1 MNRNTEAFYTSI
13 PDIERPRSIWTRE
26 FGHKTTF
33 NAGDLVPFYTDVD
46 IYPGMTIKNTT
57 SVVVR
62 LNTPLNPTM
71 DNMYL
76 DTYYFKVTYD
86 QVWEHLRQFFGEN
99 ETGEWAQ
106 NTEYTIPQITY
117 DKVLPKKNSIIT
129 YMGAGRQGFKAKA
142 PSALALRAYIRI
154 WNYFFRNENTTPPIT
169 MKKDD
174 ADTVFSDDTINGGKL
189 LKVAKFHDYFTTALP
204 QPQKGEA
211 VTSPIGTSA
220 PVVGNGKVLGLTEGT
235 NTGTLAGSNNSV
247 LYGYAGSENINVNV
261 GTTRTAGTP
270 FKTDKLLGITTDATK
285 SGMYADLTQAVA
297 ATINAQRLA
306 WATQRI
312 LERDGIFGTRYLQES
327 VRAHFGVISDAG
339 KNLIPEYL
347 GGKRVPI
354 NIEQVLQTNSTDA
367 TSPLGYTG
375 AVSITNDINE
385 DFTTS
390 TDQHCIIIG
399 LMAVRADH
407 TYAQGIARQWTR
419 RRRLDFYTPELSHIG
434 NQPIYKYEIYSDG
447 SATDNEVF
455 GYKEAWAEIK
465 QKPNMCTGEMSPDFA
480 QSLDN
485 WTYVDDYTTHPTL
498 SAEWMV
504 EPTEFI
510 DRTLAIK
517 STSHDQFFADIWI
530 KQTVAMPIPFHCM
543 PGLVDHF

>member
-1 MNRNTEAFYTSI
+1 MNRNTESFYTTV
-13 PDIERPRSIWTRE
+13 PDIERPRSVWDRE

-33 NAGDLVPFYTDVD
+33 NAGDLVPFYTDID

-57 SVVVR
+57 SIVVR

-86 QVWEHLRQFFGEN
+86 QVWEHLRQFFGE
-99 ETGEWAQ
+99 TGEWTQ
-106 NTEYTIPQITY
+106 TTEYTIPQITY
-117 DKVLPKKNSIIT
+117 NGVYPKKNSIIT
-129 YMGAGRQGFKAKA
+129 YMGAARQGVAGQP

-189 LKVAKFHDYFTTALP
+189 LKVAKFHDYFTSATP
-204 QPQKGEA
+204 QAQKGEP
-211 VTSPIGTSA
+211 VTTPIGKSA
-220 PVVGNGKVLGLTEGT
+220 PIIGNGITGIGLTDGTLNGGITLHSQSQYMLSYQQNYGKKVGTTDAGGPGTIGLNKVLGLTT
-235 NTGTLAGSNNSV
+235 DGS
-247 LYGYAGSENINVNV
+247 
-261 GTTRTAGTP
+261 
-270 FKTDKLLGITTDATK
+270 K
-285 SGMYADLTQAVA
+285 SGMIADLTQTVA

-347 GGKRVPI
+347 GGKRIPI
-354 NIEQVLQTNSTDA
+354 NIEQVLQTNSSTE

-375 AVSITNDINE
+375 AMSITSDINE

-399 LMAVRADH
+399 LLAVRADH
-407 TYAQGIARQWTR
+407 TYAQGITRQWTR

-434 NQPIYKYEIYSDG
+434 NQPIYKYEIYTDG

-465 QKPNMCTGEMSPDFA
+465 QKQNMCTGEMSPDYA

-485 WTYVDDYTTHPTL
+485 WTYCDDYTTHPTL

-510 DRTLAIK
+510 DRTLAVQ
-517 STSHDQFFADIWI
+517 SSSHDQFFADIWI